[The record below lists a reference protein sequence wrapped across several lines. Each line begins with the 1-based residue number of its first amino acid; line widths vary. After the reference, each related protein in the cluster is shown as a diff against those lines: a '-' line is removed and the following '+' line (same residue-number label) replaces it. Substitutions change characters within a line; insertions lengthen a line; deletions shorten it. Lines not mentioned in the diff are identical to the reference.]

1 MSKVQVDTIVDKD
14 DISAPS
20 LTKGAIVTGVCTATS
35 FDGAISEWVLGA
47 NGSSDYT
54 FTGSGLTGAENDP
67 TLYLKRGQKYRFK
80 NSSGGHPFRIQST
93 ANGSTGTA
101 YNDGVTNNDAGNG
114 TTLEWD
120 VQFDAPDVLYYQ
132 CTSHGGMGGKIYI
145 GNSGNS
151 STLVDLNVSGV
162 TTTGIATVTTS
173 VVVGSAVTANADGVI
188 TAGVGTFGS
197 VVSSGAISGTT
208 GTYTGDVTV
217 VKSTGPLLELTTN
230 TNAADA
236 TLRLSEG
243 ATGSTSNGGGM
254 FYSGADNKLH
264 ITCGTDSTTK
274 RITILRDTGLLGIGT
289 ESPESKVTV
298 AGDSATS
305 QLELKRTN
313 TNTTGAVGA
322 INWTAIDGHSVANM
336 YALGDGDNEGAHL
349 VFKTTTA
356 AASNDPFDAS
366 TVERLRIGS
375 QGELGI
381 AGANYGTSGQVLTS
395 GGSGSAIS
403 WATPSGGAWEV
414 VSTQALSSSYTT
426 GYVEST
432 GWSNSYARYAMTFDG
447 IANSANF
454 KIWIQIY
461 ADNTSGNTGTL
472 LTGNDYHRGSLAS
485 KIGSSNS
492 GGSIAVH
499 AYAAYQP
506 QHILCDNSGKSEY
519 TAGEFI
525 FPMNNRTS
533 GAPNAF
539 KRWSGRHIAYD
550 EEYLQDSCW
559 MSESSYHTTGVR
571 VSFYNTSNNAYVTP
585 TDGRVTIL
593 RMKYS

>member
-1 MSKVQVDTIVDKD
+1 
-14 DISAPS
+14 
-20 LTKGAIVTGVCTATS
+20 
-35 FDGAISEWVLGA
+35 
-47 NGSSDYT
+47 
-54 FTGSGLTGAENDP
+54 
-67 TLYLKRGQKYRFK
+67 
-80 NSSGGHPFRIQST
+80 
-93 ANGSTGTA
+93 
-101 YNDGVTNNDAGNG
+101 
-114 TTLEWD
+114 
-120 VQFDAPDVLYYQ
+120 
-132 CTSHGGMGGKIYI
+132 MGGKIYI

-173 VVVGSAVTANADGVI
+173 VVVGSAVTANSDGVI
-188 TAGVGTFGS
+188 TSGIITATSFSG
-197 VVSSGAISGTT
+197 SGANLT
-208 GTYTGDVTV
+208 GI
-217 VKSTGPLLELTTN
+217 
-230 TNAADA
+230 DA
-236 TLRLSEG
+236 TQIVTGNTSVQT
-243 ATGSTSNGGGM
+243 ADTGSDG
-254 FYSGADNKLH
+254 H
-264 ITCGTDSTTK
+264 IKINTEGTERL
-274 RITILRDTGLLGIGT
+274 RIISDGKVGIGT
-289 ESPESKVTV
+289 TIPPH
-298 AGDSATS
+298 D
-305 QLELKRTN
+305 L
-313 TNTTGAVGA
+313 
-322 INWTAIDGHSVANM
+322 SVIK
-336 YALGDGDNEGAHL
+336 G
-349 VFKTTTA
+349 
-356 AASNDPFDAS
+356 AS
-366 TVERLRIGS
+366 TVISAKCTTTGSGANAALRLESADSSSDWYVQTGNATSGGLRFYNGSERLRIGS
-375 QGELGI
+375 SGEIGI

>member
-101 YNDGVTNNDAGNG
+101 YNDGVTNNDAGDG

-197 VVSSGAISGTT
+197 VVSGAISGST
-208 GTYTGDVTV
+208 GTFTGDIDIAENIIH
-217 VKSTGPLLELTTN
+217 TGDTDTKIHFSS
-230 TNAADA
+230 ADQI
-236 TLRLSEG
+236 S
-243 ATGSTSNGGGM
+243 
-254 FYSGADNKLH
+254 F
-264 ITCGTDSTTK
+264 
-274 RITILRDTGLLGIGT
+274 DTGGTTRVNITSGGNLEMPNDSDYIKIGASGDLQLVHTGGVSYISDSGSPLEIRTDTLKIASGVGT
-289 ESPESKVTV
+289 E
-298 AGDSATS
+298 AF
-305 QLELKRTN
+305 R
-313 TNTTGAVGA
+313 VG
-322 INWTAIDGHSVANM
+322 
-336 YALGDGDNEGAHL
+336 GDG
-349 VFKTTTA
+349 
-356 AASNDPFDAS
+356 
-366 TVERLRIGS
+366 
-375 QGELGI
+375 QLGV

-395 GGSGSAIS
+395 GGSAASPS
-403 WATPSGGAWEV
+403 WATPSSGLSEYDQWQCTDHTETNSEV
-414 VSTQALSSSYTT
+414 
-426 GYVEST
+426 
-432 GWSNSYARYAMTFDG
+432 WDFD
-447 IANSANF
+447 I
-454 KIWIQIY
+454 
-461 ADNTSGNTGTL
+461 
-472 LTGNDYHRGSLAS
+472 
-485 KIGSSNS
+485 IGSSNPNGGPVTLARTTTSQNPRFAKIGTGMSFSAGIWTFPSTGYWEVIMSAQLYTTQNATRNFRLETTENNSTYTTTATMQGYGGLYWSTTHNWISYFNITDVSNQKIRYLFNSS
-492 GGSIAVH
+492 GTNCSWYGAND
-499 AYAAYQP
+499 QTRT
-506 QHILCDNSGKSEY
+506 NW
-519 TAGEFI
+519 I
-525 FPMNNRTS
+525 FKKV
-533 GAPNAF
+533 G
-539 KRWSGRHIAYD
+539 
-550 EEYLQDSCW
+550 
-559 MSESSYHTTGVR
+559 
-571 VSFYNTSNNAYVTP
+571 
-585 TDGRVTIL
+585 
-593 RMKYS
+593 